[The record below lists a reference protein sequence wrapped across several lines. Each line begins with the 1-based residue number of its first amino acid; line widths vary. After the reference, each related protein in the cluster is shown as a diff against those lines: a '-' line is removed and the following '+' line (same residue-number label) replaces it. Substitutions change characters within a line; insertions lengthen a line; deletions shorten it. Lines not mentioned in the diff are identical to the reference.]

1 MWAALPIGQLGPVN
15 SERLVGWWGVQCN
28 VQVDAIV
35 GVPVHNIALENYET
49 LAMVLE
55 IESAMGLHWAGL
67 WIALNCIGVALGV
80 HHWL

>member
-1 MWAALPIGQLGPVN
+1 MN
-15 SERLVGWWGVQCN
+15 YDDVQCN

-35 GVPVHNIALENYET
+35 EIGVLVHSIALENYET

-55 IESAMGLHWAGL
+55 IESAMGRHCVGL